1 LILILI
7 LLEFSAMPGAAD
19 NKNPQFQAIPSNSR
33 QDGWFAPAYLCTQI
47 DSSRKENN
55 MAIKVA
61 DLLVEVLAEAGVQ
74 RIYGV
79 SGDSLNGITDS
90 IRARK
95 NLEWVHVRHE
105 ETAAF
110 AAGAEAHLTGELAV
124 CAGSCGPGNLHLI
137 NGLYDCQRNRVPV
150 VAIAAQIPSSEIGS
164 GYFQETDPKHL
175 FAQCSHYCELV
186 SQPEQMPRVLE
197 IAMQTAISRR
207 GVAVVVLPGDVLLRD
222 AVESAPRLRFPN
234 PRPVVCPS
242 EDEINILADRLNRSK
257 KTTIL
262 GGAGCAG
269 AHAELIEL
277 AGKLQ
282 APIVHAMRGK
292 EFIEYDNPF
301 DVGMTGLL
309 GFSSGYHAMMN
320 CDVLLMLG
328 TDFPYQQFF
337 PKDATIVQID
347 LRGEQLGRRTK
358 VDYGFIGDTK
368 TTLRSLLPKLEQ
380 NQDATHLQRSVEH
393 YRKAR
398 KTLDE
403 LAAGNPGKKPIHPQH
418 VTRAVDQ
425 LASEDAIF
433 TCDVG
438 TPTIWA
444 ARYLTMNGK
453 RRLLGSFNHGSMAN
467 ALPQAIGAQITYPG
481 RQVITISGDGGLAMM
496 MGDLLTLKQHDLP
509 VKMIVLRNDS
519 LAFVELEMKASGFV
533 DFGTDLRNPE
543 FATIAE
549 GAGIL
554 GLKAETPEQ
563 VEPMIAQALK
573 HDGPALVEVLVSR
586 QELSMPPTITLEQAK
601 GFGLFMAKAVLSGHG
616 DEIIDLARVN
626 LFR

>member
-1 LILILI
+1 M
-7 LLEFSAMPGAAD
+7 AM
-19 NKNPQFQAIPSNSR
+19 
-33 QDGWFAPAYLCTQI
+33 
-47 DSSRKENN
+47 
-55 MAIKVA
+55 KVA
-61 DLLVEVLAEAGVQ
+61 DLLVEVLAEAGVR

-79 SGDSLNGITDS
+79 VGDSLNGITDS
-90 IRARK
+90 IRTRK
-95 NLEWVHVRHE
+95 DLDWIHVRHE

-110 AAGAEAHLTGELAV
+110 AAGAEAHLTGKLAV

-150 VAIAAQIPSSEIGS
+150 LAIAAQIPSPEIGS
-164 GYFQETDPKHL
+164 AYFQETHPEHL
-175 FAQCSHYCELV
+175 FAQCSHYTELI
-186 SQPEQMPRVLE
+186 SHPEQMPRVLE

-207 GVAVVVLPGDVLLRD
+207 GVAVIALPGDVALQT
-222 AVESAPRLRFPN
+222 AVEDKPRLHFPT
-234 PRPVVCPS
+234 PQPSVCPS
-242 EDEINILADRLNRSK
+242 EDEINTLADLLNRSK
-257 KTTIL
+257 RTTIL

-282 APIVHAMRGK
+282 APIVHALRGK
-292 EFIEYDNPF
+292 EFIEYENPF

-320 CDVLLMLG
+320 CDVLLMIG

-347 LRGEQLGRRTK
+347 LRGEQLGRRSR

-380 NQDATHLQRSVEH
+380 NQDLAHLVRSVEH

-398 KTLDE
+398 KGLDD
-403 LAAGNPGKKPIHPQH
+403 LAVGHPGKKPIHPQF
-418 VTRAVDQ
+418 VTRVVDQ
-425 LASEDAIF
+425 LAPEDAVF

-467 ALPQAIGAQITYPG
+467 ALPHAIGAQVTYPG
-481 RQVITISGDGGLAMM
+481 RQIISLSGDGGLAMG

-509 VKMIVLRNDS
+509 VKVIVYRNDS

-533 DFGTDLRNPE
+533 DFGTDLRNPN
-543 FATIAE
+543 FAAMAE
-549 GAGIL
+549 GAGVL
-554 GLKAETPEQ
+554 GLRAESPEQ

-601 GFGLFMAKAVLSGHG
+601 GFGLFMAKAVLSGRG

-626 LFR
+626 LLR